1 MIILG
6 ISDSHEAHA
15 CLLKDGRLLA
25 AVAEER
31 LSRLKTDCGYTKKA
45 IEAVIKIANIKK
57 EDIDLVAFAGTKA
70 GLFYTITKPAAKFS
84 INDWIYQNENYWTPK
99 LIENKPLTPF
109 DDFVCLKID

>member
-31 LSRLKTDCGYTKKA
+31 LSRLKTDCGYPKKA

-57 EDIDLVAFAGTKA
+57 EDIDLVAFASTKA
-70 GLFYTITKPAAKFS
+70 GLFYTITNLQQSF
-84 INDWIYQNENYWTPK
+84 Q
-99 LIENKPLTPF
+99 
-109 DDFVCLKID
+109 